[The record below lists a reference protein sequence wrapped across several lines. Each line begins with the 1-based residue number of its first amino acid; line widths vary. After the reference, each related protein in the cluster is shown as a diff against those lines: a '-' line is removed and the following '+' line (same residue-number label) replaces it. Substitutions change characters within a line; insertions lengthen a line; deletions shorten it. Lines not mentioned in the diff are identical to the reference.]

1 MIGLDKITERILE
14 EGRERASQILIDAE
28 EDCKRIA
35 TDYAERAETTRRE
48 IYESSVAECQRLVEE
63 AREQA
68 QKTHDDII
76 EEARRAVVNEVIAGA
91 KKKLCNYQHNK
102 YRELMIAL
110 LSSALIEQDRE
121 ERARAESEEG
131 YIPTERYEVLMN
143 EYDYNLF
150 GEAVVE
156 GGRRLA
162 ERRIGPDK
170 AARVVLS
177 KEHITIDGGLLLRFD
192 DVLVDC
198 SLDTLLTRIYEQMK
212 TELDNFLFEE

>member
-14 EGRERASQILIDAE
+14 EGRERASQILVDAQ

-35 TDYAERAETTRRE
+35 TDYAERTETARRE

-63 AREQA
+63 ARAQAEQ
-68 QKTHDDII
+68 THDDIL
-76 EEARRAVVNEVIAGA
+76 EEARRAVVSQVIAGA

-121 ERARAESEEG
+121 ERVREASEEG

-177 KEHITIDGGLLLRFD
+177 KEHLTIDGGLLLRFD

-212 TELDNFLFEE
+212 TELDHFLFED

>member
-14 EGRERASQILIDAE
+14 EGRVRASQILIDAE

-35 TDYAERAETTRRE
+35 ADYAERTEATRRE

-68 QKTHDDII
+68 QEVHDEIL
-76 EEARRAVVNEVIAGA
+76 EKARRAVVDAVIAGA

-121 ERARAESEEG
+121 ERVREASEED

-177 KEHITIDGGLLLRFD
+177 KEHLTIDGGLLLRFD
-192 DVLVDC
+192 DVVVDC
-198 SLDTLLTRIYEQMK
+198 SLDTLLNRIYDQMK
-212 TELDNFLFEE
+212 TELDNFLFED

>member
-1 MIGLDKITERILE
+1 MTGLDKITERILE
-14 EGRERASQILIDAE
+14 EGRVRASQILIDAE

-35 TDYAERAETTRRE
+35 AEYAERTETTRRE
-48 IYESSVAECQRLVEE
+48 LYENSVAECQRLVEE

-68 QKTHDDII
+68 QRVHDEIL
-76 EEARRAVVNEVIAGA
+76 EEARQAVVNQVIEGA

-121 ERARAESEEG
+121 ERVREASEED
-131 YIPTERYEVLMN
+131 YVPVERYEVLMN
-143 EYDYNLF
+143 EYDGNLF

-162 ERRIGPDK
+162 ERRIGAEK

-177 KEHITIDGGLLLRFD
+177 KEHVSIDGGLLIRFG
-192 DVLVDC
+192 DVTCDC
-198 SLDTLLTRIYEQMK
+198 SLDTLLTRIYEKMK
-212 TELDNFLFEE
+212 TELDRFLFED

>member
-35 TDYAERAETTRRE
+35 ADYAERTETTRRE

-68 QKTHDDII
+68 QQTHDEIL
-76 EEARRAVVNEVIAGA
+76 EQARRAVVNEVIAGA

-121 ERARAESEEG
+121 EREREASEED

-212 TELDNFLFEE
+212 TELDNFLFED